1 MEGQIPM
8 VAVSN
13 GAQEC
18 VYSSEFSHAQL
29 VLGASPHHTLR
40 RKDLQKRC

>member
-18 VYSSEFSHAQL
+18 VCSSEFGHAQL
-29 VLGASPHHTLR
+29 VLGASHHTLR